1 MPRRKQ
7 QTPKRLKTGK
17 ESDEDQD
24 DDHMSSDEEKLETD
38 STRASTP
45 QTPPSVDSPLRSLS
59 LMVGETS
66 SSNLKK
72 ELIKEKGSYN
82 QDIPLD
88 FTVKSRRD
96 DKETSGKGGKTPNQ
110 EQEVALD
117 LSLKRTHSECGY
129 SDKIQ
134 SDQNVMFRSR
144 SPPNQNPHS
153 RSPVELIQQLQRNH
167 DNSIKPKEKPTPTT
181 ENSKDLLKKTVQHN
195 LIPKE
200 ALVNVSKMP
209 TDYNVLPPQVNF
221 YRTASDQGNFV
232 LCTDCYQAF
241 PNIGM
246 LSIHLIATG
255 HKSMK
260 SVNTQLLRERGYNVM
275 MAPKGNLFST
285 CSLRRRPK
293 PPGGFRTRD
302 ICTYRCSVCGR
313 SFSDFFEYTV
323 HLSKTKHDK
332 KQHLS
337 NKGFDARPKLETGA
351 FQEEIPV
358 AQVMKCIVCR
368 ESFSNLE
375 DLTMHMLRTQHYNK
389 VPGHKSGYS
398 HRSDDVSMTTGR
410 EIDDDDD
417 DLMDTG
423 DSPPGLV
430 IPDKVCVIS
439 RESPNFQELSTLSH
453 IPDGNEI
460 MASQPLKAQKLS
472 RMSDSNLNRPQRS
485 PSDSDVEDRY
495 QPDEHYFSDRY
506 LMDSL
511 SWRKGRPLRCTRC
524 SHTFSNI
531 QRLSAHIKQTGH
543 YHISGDQKHLWKTMM
558 QRPTSNGTFTH
569 LKLMS
574 TQQQVANKHAM
585 NTTSHPGHDDPKY
598 NGEKLKSHD
607 KGESNEESRQN
618 DSDNIHNKPD
628 ASVKSPNHF
637 QEMTKQSKNSSLP
650 DYMPKENSIQQLY
663 SFVHNEVPPPLSSQA
678 QVHAPVKKY
687 VDPDDFV
694 VILPTGSKVKND
706 KMSENPLGNLA
717 CMVQTAKQMNF
728 EKSAFSNNV
737 DRWVSRATDDIEDE
751 IRSIPSTLSGLPKW
765 YSAQR
770 LHFRQMNRSNSQ
782 ETMSDKTD
790 IESSHSEEKDTPSI
804 KTESTDIDLEL
815 SNKVI
820 DGSIYTANTLIE
832 KLVNESDDTDAER
845 ADEIE
850 QDKNIRH
857 SIHPPND
864 SNCRDSPVT
873 VISRRP
879 TSSLGNVR
887 IKNEFSNHEY
897 EHIGDSINKKCVKS
911 EPVRIWPEPGSGVIV
926 RRVTEIQKISEP
938 MEIDHVDHAKQTSP
952 DSHSHKLS
960 SSVGEEMR
968 STESPLDKLA
978 TSVNEIPITAEANGN
993 CDLRTTPPNVQSK
1006 ISIKEEPVA
1015 KDLQKKKHENTVQ
1028 YIRPQD
1034 GSDPFCMS
1042 DPLSEIDKLVSNTT
1056 GVSGGK
1062 SLMPVK
1068 MSKFLQGIKPNI
1080 AALRPNQQY
1089 FREMYTPTN
1098 ISSDPLKEMDRMV
1111 NATT

>member
-17 ESDEDQD
+17 ESDDDQD
-24 DDHMSSDEEKLETD
+24 DDHISSDEEKLETD

-45 QTPPSVDSPLRSLS
+45 QTPPIVESPLRSLS

-66 SSNLKK
+66 SANFKK
-72 ELIKEKGSYN
+72 ELFKDKEQVVPT

-96 DKETSGKGGKTPNQ
+96 DEASGKGGKLPDP
-110 EQEVALD
+110 EQVVALD
-117 LSLKRTHSECGY
+117 LSLKRTHSESGF
-129 SDKIQ
+129 SDKMN
-134 SDQNVMFRSR
+134 SDFMFRCR
-144 SPPNQNPHS
+144 SPSSKSPQN
-153 RSPVELIQQLQRNH
+153 RSPVEHMLVQRNH
-167 DNSIKPKEKPTPTT
+167 DSSLKSKERCSPSIDT
-181 ENSKDLLKKTVQHN
+181 NHDKDSKKTVHHN

-200 ALVNVSKMP
+200 ALVNISKMP
-209 TDYNVLPPQVNF
+209 SDYNALPPQVNF
-221 YRTASDQGNFV
+221 YRTSSDQGNFV

-260 SVNTQLLRERGYNVM
+260 SVNTQLLQERGYNVM

-302 ICTYRCSVCGR
+302 VCTYRCAVCGR
-313 SFSDFFEYTV
+313 SFCDFFEYTV
-323 HLSKTKHDK
+323 HLSKTKHDM
-332 KQHLS
+332 KQQLS
-337 NKGFDARPKLETGA
+337 NKGFEARPKLETGA

-368 ESFSNLE
+368 ESFPNLE

-398 HRSDDVSMTTGR
+398 HRTEDVTAAVRRDM
-410 EIDDDDD
+410 DDDED

-423 DSPPGLV
+423 DSPTGLM

-439 RESPNFQELSTLSH
+439 RDSPNFQVISQVPNMSEN
-453 IPDGNEI
+453 NEI
-460 MASQPLKAQKLS
+460 LACQPLKAQKPLHS
-472 RMSDSNLNRPQRS
+472 SESNANRQRS
-485 PSDSDVEDRY
+485 PSDSDAEDRC
-495 QPDEHYFSDRY
+495 QSDDQFCSEKY
-506 LMDSL
+506 LMDGL

-524 SHTFSNI
+524 THTFTNI
-531 QRLSAHIKQTGH
+531 QRLSAHMKQSGH
-543 YHISGDQKHLWKTMM
+543 YLNHIPDQKPSWKTMQ
-558 QRPTSNGTFTH
+558 QRLTGNGTFTH

-574 TQQQVANKHAM
+574 TQQQVANKLSV
-585 NTTSHPGHDDPKY
+585 NCTNRPGQEDTQY
-598 NGEKLKSHD
+598 NGEKVKCSPDVDEGCQEDTDNKHD
-607 KGESNEESRQN
+607 RLEPTIRSSNNHQE
-618 DSDNIHNKPD
+618 
-628 ASVKSPNHF
+628 VKN
-637 QEMTKQSKNSSLP
+637 QSKSMPLP
-650 DYMPKENSIQQLY
+650 DYLPKENSIQQLY
-663 SFVHNEVPPPLSSQA
+663 SFVHNEVPPSMSSQA

-694 VILPTGSKVKND
+694 VILPTGSKVNTD

-717 CMVQTAKQMNF
+717 CMVQTAKEMNF
-728 EKSAFSNNV
+728 EKRAFSSNV
-737 DRWVSRATDDIEDE
+737 DRWVTRAVDDIEDE
-751 IRSIPSTLSGLPKW
+751 VRTIPSTLTGLPKW

-770 LHFRQMNRSNSQ
+770 MHFRRMNRSNSQ

-804 KTESTDIDLEL
+804 KTESTDVDLES
-815 SNKVI
+815 SNKMI
-820 DGSIYTANTLIE
+820 DGSMYTANTLIE
-832 KLVNESDDTDAER
+832 KLVNDSDDTDAEK

-850 QDKNIRH
+850 QDKTIKH
-857 SIHPPND
+857 SIHPPHD
-864 SNCRDSPVT
+864 SNCRYSPLSVL
-873 VISRRP
+873 SRRA
-879 TSSLGNVR
+879 TGSVENVQGKNDISS
-887 IKNEFSNHEY
+887 HESDY
-897 EHIGDSINKKCVKS
+897 EDDSINKLSVKS

-926 RRVTEIQKISEP
+926 RRSIDVQKPSEP
-938 MEIDHVDHAKQTSP
+938 METDAKDHAKQNCSDP
-952 DSHSHKLS
+952 LPQNLS
-960 SSVGEEMR
+960 SPVREELR
-968 STESPLDKLA
+968 KTESPLDKLV
-978 TSVNEIPITAEANGN
+978 TSVSEIPMTREENGN
-993 CDLRTTPPNVQSK
+993 YEIRTTTTSVKSK
-1006 ISIKEEPVA
+1006 ISIKEEQVS
-1015 KDLQKKKHENTVQ
+1015 KTLTRKKHENTGPVQ

-1034 GSDPFCMS
+1034 SNDPFCMS

-1056 GVSGGK
+1056 GVSGSK

-1068 MSKFLQGIKPNI
+1068 MGKFLKDIKPNVS
-1080 AALRPNQQY
+1080 AFRPSQQY
-1089 FREMYTPTN
+1089 FREMYTPSN
-1098 ISSDPLKEMDRMV
+1098 IASDPLKEMDRMV